1 MTDLT
6 IYRRYFYNAKCY
18 NEAPLQTVKGVQVH
32 STGANNPWLKRYV
45 QPDDG
50 RLGVNA
56 NGNSHNN
63 PSSTVCASAY
73 IGKQASGEV
82 AVYQVLPWNQ
92 RCWLSGKG
100 PNGNANKL
108 GYVGFEICEDSK
120 LNEEYFRK
128 AMDAAMLLTAYLCQ
142 AFSLNPDIAVQ
153 DHSELHDA
161 GLASNHGDITHWL
174 RLYDL
179 NMDDFRDGVKEKM
192 EEEISVTYIDCDE
205 VKTMYRA
212 KVTANGYL
220 NLRSGKSK
228 SYASLAAV
236 KPGECVYVTDDTDPI
251 WWHVNYGNLTGWM
264 MGQYLTRVTDIQEI
278 IGSVKEESD
287 ASKPAPED
295 SASEYVPIN
304 KAKLIEART
313 YVAGLLSIIEDALK

>member
-1 MTDLT
+1 
-6 IYRRYFYNAKCY
+6 
-18 NEAPLQTVKGVQVH
+18 
-32 STGANNPWLKRYV
+32 
-45 QPDDG
+45 
-50 RLGVNA
+50 
-56 NGNSHNN
+56 
-63 PSSTVCASAY
+63 
-73 IGKQASGEV
+73 
-82 AVYQVLPWNQ
+82 
-92 RCWLSGKG
+92 
-100 PNGNANKL
+100 
-108 GYVGFEICEDSK
+108 
-120 LNEEYFRK
+120 
-128 AMDAAMLLTAYLCQ
+128 
-142 AFSLNPDIAVQ
+142 
-153 DHSELHDA
+153 
-161 GLASNHGDITHWL
+161 
-174 RLYDL
+174 
-179 NMDDFRDGVKEKM
+179 M

>member
-100 PNGNANKL
+100 SKGNANKL
-108 GYVGFEICEDSK
+108 GYVGFEICEDGK
-120 LNEEYFRK
+120 LNEDYFRK
-128 AMDAAMLLTAYLCQ
+128 AMDAAMILTAYLCQ
-142 AFSLNPDIAVQ
+142 AFGLDPDLAVK
-153 DHSELHDA
+153 DHNELHDA

-174 RLYDL
+174 QLYDM
-179 NMDDFRDGVKEKM
+179 NMDDFRAGVKERM
-192 EEEISVTYIDCDE
+192 AEEISVTYIDCDE
-205 VKTMYRA
+205 VTTMYQAR
-212 KVTANGYL
+212 VTCPGSYL
-220 NLRSGKSK
+220 NLRRGKST
-228 SYASLAAV
+228 SYSSLAPIPQGATV
-236 KPGECVYVTDDTDPI
+236 DVIDDTDAA
-251 WWHVNYGNLTGWM
+251 WWRIQYNGLIGWSM
-264 MGQYLTRVTDIQEI
+264 AMYLTRIEDKAEQPA
-278 IGSVKEESD
+278 EEVPSD
-287 ASKPAPED
+287 AETVRPDCVQIERLKLTE
-295 SASEYVPIN
+295 I
-304 KAKLIEART
+304 KACLVDIL
-313 YVAGLLSIIEDALK
+313 GIIENALK